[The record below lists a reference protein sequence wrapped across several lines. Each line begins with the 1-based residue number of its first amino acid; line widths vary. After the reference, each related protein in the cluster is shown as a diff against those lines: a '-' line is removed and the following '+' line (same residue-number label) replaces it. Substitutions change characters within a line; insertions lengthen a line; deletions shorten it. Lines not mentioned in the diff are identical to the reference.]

1 MCGEVTLSRIGFLN
15 ELFLNGGIDMAK
27 KGILI
32 TGGSGLVGA
41 YAVAML
47 QERGE
52 RPVVFDVAL
61 NERLLAAVGVD
72 MAKVTMI
79 RGDTMD
85 LPAIISAIREQDCD
99 RVIHLAAFLGEEV
112 QRRPYSGVRLNFMG
126 TINVFEAARLE
137 KVARVI
143 FPSSGTVFLGSLG
156 EGLSKVDESIPM
168 NPPSV
173 YAATK
178 ASCEFMGR
186 AYGKRYGFEFI
197 CLRYVGGL
205 YGPSPASLKATREI
219 AIQQMIRAAVKGEA
233 AKINWPYAPAEIVYG
248 KDAAKGTV
256 LAALKEKF
264 TDTLFHIGAGTM
276 LSGDDI
282 AAAVRKAYP
291 ASKVELVK
299 ASAIM
304 PYPESR
310 LASDLSRSK
319 EQLGYEPDYP
329 IDKAVVDYGA
339 TLKRL
344 ENL

>member
-1 MCGEVTLSRIGFLN
+1 
-15 ELFLNGGIDMAK
+15 MA
-27 KGILI
+27 KGILV

-41 YAVAML
+41 YAVGML
-47 QERGE
+47 LERGE
-52 RPVVFDVAL
+52 RPVVFDVAV

-72 MAKVTMI
+72 TEKVTLV
-79 RGDTMD
+79 RGDMAD
-85 LPAIISAIREQDCD
+85 LPALISTLRENDCD
-99 RVIHLAAFLGEEV
+99 RIIHLAAFLGEEV

-126 TINVFEAARLE
+126 TVNVFEAARLE
-137 KVARVI
+137 TVSRVI
-143 FPSSGTVFLGSLG
+143 FPSSGTVYLGSVG
-156 EGLSKVDESIPM
+156 EGLTKIDESIPI

-186 AYGKRYGFEFI
+186 AYAKRYGFQFI

-205 YGPSPASLKATREI
+205 YGPSPVALKATREV
-219 AIQQMIRAAVKGEA
+219 AIQQMIRSAVKGEP
-233 AKINWPYAPAEIVYG
+233 AKIRWPYGPAEILYG

-256 LAALKEKF
+256 LAVLKDKF
-264 TDTLFHIGAGTM
+264 KDDLFHIGNGQM
-276 LSGDDI
+276 VGGDEIIDGI
-282 AAAVRKAYP
+282 RKSFP
-291 ASKVELVK
+291 ESKIELIK
-299 ASAIM
+299 ANNPM

-310 LASDLSRSK
+310 IASDFSRSK

-329 IDKAVVDYGA
+329 IDKAVADYAA

>member
-1 MCGEVTLSRIGFLN
+1 
-15 ELFLNGGIDMAK
+15 MAK

-41 YAVAML
+41 YAVGML
-47 QERGE
+47 LDRGE

-61 NERLLAAVGVD
+61 NERLLSAVGVD
-72 MAKVTMI
+72 VGKVTLI
-79 RGDTMD
+79 RGDMMD
-85 LPAIISAIREQDCD
+85 LPAIISAIRDNDCD
-99 RVIHLAAFLGEEV
+99 RIIHLAAFLGEEV
-112 QRRPYSGVRLNFMG
+112 QRRPYSGVNLNFMG
-126 TINVFEAARLE
+126 TVNVFEAARLE

-143 FPSSGTVFLGSLG
+143 FPSSGTVYLGSLG
-156 EGLSKVDESIPM
+156 EGISKIDESIPM

-178 ASCEFMGR
+178 AGCEFMGR
-186 AYGKRYGFEFI
+186 AYAKRYGFEFI
-197 CLRYVGGL
+197 CLRYTGGL
-205 YGPSPASLKATREI
+205 YGPSPAALKATREI

-233 AKINWPYAPAEIVYG
+233 AKIGWPYGPAEILYG

-256 LAALKEKF
+256 LAVLKDKF
-264 TDTLFHIGAGTM
+264 KDPLFHIGNGVT

-282 AAAVRKAYP
+282 VDAIKKKFP
-291 ASKVELVK
+291 ASKIELVK
-299 ASAIM
+299 SSNPM

-310 LASDLSRSK
+310 ISSDFSRAK
-319 EQLGYEPDYP
+319 EQLGYEPEYP
-329 IDKAVVDYGA
+329 IDRAVEDYGA

>member
-1 MCGEVTLSRIGFLN
+1 
-15 ELFLNGGIDMAK
+15 MAN

-41 YAVAML
+41 YAVNML
-47 QERGE
+47 LERGE

-61 NERLLAAVGVD
+61 NERLLTAVGVD
-72 MAKVTMI
+72 TNKVTLI
-79 RGDTMD
+79 RGDMAD
-85 LPAIISAIREQDCD
+85 MPALISAIRDNDCD
-99 RVIHLAAFLGEEV
+99 QIIHLAAFLGEEV

-126 TINVFEAARLE
+126 TVNVFEAARLE
-137 KVARVI
+137 KVRRVV
-143 FPSSGTVFLGSLG
+143 FPSSGTVYLGSLG
-156 EGLSKVDESIPM
+156 EGVKTIDESIPM

-186 AYGKRYGFEFI
+186 AYAKRYGFEFI
-197 CLRYVGGL
+197 CLRYTGGL
-205 YGPSPASLKATREI
+205 YGPSPAALKATREI
-219 AIQQMIRAAVKGEA
+219 AIQQMIRAGVKGES
-233 AKINWPYAPAEIVYG
+233 AKIGWPYGPAEILYG

-256 LAALKEKF
+256 LAVLKDKF
-264 TDTLFHIGAGTM
+264 KDTLFHIGNGNM
-276 LSGDDI
+276 VSGEDI
-282 AAAVRKAYP
+282 VAAVRKKFP
-291 ASKVELVK
+291 GSNIELVK
-299 ASAIM
+299 SSNPM

-310 LASDLSRSK
+310 LSSDFSRAK

-329 IDKAVVDYGA
+329 LDQAVEDYGA